1 MCVCVSHGYKRKI
14 FWRVRVQESEITA
27 EFKIEN
33 LHRLSIMQVRLL
45 VSKDLT
51 ARVNSLFNQRFDIR
65 LKWLEYL
72 KHLFIGE
79 FFIAIRFES
88 CVCVLCRCDFLFPQ
102 SATFHQF
109 GFVGGEMLIVF
120 LCAFIVSNSKLKH

>member
-79 FFIAIRFES
+79 FFFKIRFES
-88 CVCVLCRCDFLFPQ
+88 CVCALSMRFSISTIGHISSVWLCWWRNVDRFFMRIYRVEFE
-102 SATFHQF
+102 A
-109 GFVGGEMLIVF
+109 
-120 LCAFIVSNSKLKH
+120 